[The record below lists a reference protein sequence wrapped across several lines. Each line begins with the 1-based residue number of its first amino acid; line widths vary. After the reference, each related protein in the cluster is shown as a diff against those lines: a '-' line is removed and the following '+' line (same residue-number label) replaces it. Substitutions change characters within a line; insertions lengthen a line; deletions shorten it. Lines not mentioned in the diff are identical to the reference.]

1 MKKLSILILINI
13 IFAQTSE
20 KANVTIYKDG
30 TALVK
35 QEIVW
40 NNIPTVS
47 YTHLTLPTKA

>member
-13 IFAQTSE
+13 IFAQTSK

-40 NNIPTVS
+40 DNIPKGKS
-47 YTHLTLPTKA
+47 LSLIHI